1 MKTRKLLFAAFA
13 LALSFVA
20 CENGNIPATPNDDP
34 KTYTVSLDISG
45 EIEVS
50 QNPLTRFTPDDR
62 DLYGIQV
69 DCVPNSGGSYKHYAY
84 GLFDSINNINI
95 ELVENHK
102 YRFTLLLINDGKDK
116 IYDDIITIDEIDH
129 VGYNT
134 PYNTYLKET
143 SSRVVTPVFNEFIIT
158 EDVYFNSF
166 TGGYRLKGED
176 NIRYAVEDLDV
187 YYGITEDYTPT
198 ADNDTVSIFLK
209 RMIFGLKVV
218 ENNFLT
224 DGQITIDM
232 ACVDNYSIGANKF
245 GEYRGQVFDK
255 LILSPDTAESS
266 QIYAYSNLVDE
277 FHSNSQGNYISA
289 MDSWYGY
296 DELDDAI
303 AHIFVTIA
311 WERGDGTII
320 KWNDKMIQIN
330 RLKESVINLSY
341 YEDGTKDTNLSLVY
355 EDYDISEGVIY
366 EYGGEQGDYKW

>member
-1 MKTRKLLFAAFA
+1 MKAKHLLFALFA
-13 LALSFVA
+13 LSLGATA
-20 CENGNIPATPNDDP
+20 CENDNTEVQQPSEP

-69 DCVPNSGGSYKHYAY
+69 DCAPNSGGNYKHYAY
-84 GLFDSINNINI
+84 GLFDDINNINI
-95 ELVENHK
+95 ELIENHK

-116 IYDDIITIDEIDH
+116 IYDDVITIDEIDH

-166 TGGYRLKGED
+166 TEGYRLKGED

-187 YYGITEDYTPT
+187 FYGITEDYTPT

-224 DGQITIDM
+224 DGQITIDV
-232 ACVDNYSIGANKF
+232 AYVRASYDGLYHHERI
-245 GEYRGQVFDK
+245 GQVFDK
-255 LILSPDTAESS
+255 IILSPDTAESS

-277 FHSNSQGNYISA
+277 FHGKYPGNNIST
-289 MDSWYGY
+289 MDSWYRY